1 MNLTQKLLLGIG
13 STLTLGLAASSAWA
27 QTGPAA
33 GNTTQSAGQQGV
45 QTGDGQRM
53 NRGKGRPG
61 AGRGEKGLRGG
72 RALLTPEERTA
83 FREKMRGAKTP
94 EERQQIAMATRAEVE
109 KRAKE
114 KGITLPERGGMRGER
129 GGRNG
134 RNSAPAS
141 SNTPPSTLR

>member
-1 MNLTQKLLLGIG
+1 MNFTQKLLLGIG
-13 STLTLGLAASSAWA
+13 STLTFGLAASSLWAQAVPGTGNNAQSAGPQGA
-27 QTGPAA
+27 QTGERH
-33 GNTTQSAGQQGV
+33 
-45 QTGDGQRM
+45 RM
-53 NRGKGRPG
+53 HRGKGRPG
-61 AGRGEKGLRGG
+61 AGRGGLRGG

-83 FREKMRGAKTP
+83 FREKMRGAKTR